1 MRGGGNPSE
10 QMFQKQLFVSCSTH
24 FPGTQF
30 DVTWSRRCK
39 SVQGAEVKFAG
50 AVLDREALSGGR
62 LLRFSDWAPKLS
74 NYF

>member
-24 FPGTQF
+24 FLGTQF

-39 SVQGAEVKFAG
+39 SVQGAEVKF
-50 AVLDREALSGGR
+50 VLCLTEKHSLVGG
-62 LLRFSDWAPKLS
+62 FSDS
-74 NYF
+74 QTGHQN